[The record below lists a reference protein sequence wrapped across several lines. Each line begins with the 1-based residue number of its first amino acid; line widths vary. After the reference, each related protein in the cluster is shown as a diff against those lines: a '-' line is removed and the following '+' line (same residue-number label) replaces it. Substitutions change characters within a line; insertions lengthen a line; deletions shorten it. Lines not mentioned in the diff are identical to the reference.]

1 MTAPKTAPKTAL
13 MTAPLAKLPDWQL
26 RLEAF
31 AKARRAMPFVW
42 GANDCCTFAADAVA
56 AITGVATLHAGLRS
70 YRTAKQAYRTIA
82 RHGGIAAIATA
93 VCGQPQPAA
102 FAGVGDVV
110 LVTVGKRDA
119 LAICNGGTALAPS
132 SAGLVAVPM
141 AHARQCW
148 RLA

>member
-1 MTAPKTAPKTAL
+1 MTAPITH
-13 MTAPLAKLPDWQL
+13 PLTKLPDWQL

-31 AKARRAMPFVW
+31 VHARRTMPFVW

-56 AITGVATLHAGLRS
+56 AITGTTPLHADLRT

-82 RHGGIAAIATA
+82 RHGGIATIATA
-93 VCGQPQPAA
+93 ACGKPQSAV

-110 LVTVGKRDA
+110 LVSVGKRAA

-132 SAGLVAVPM
+132 SAGIVAVPM
-141 AHARQCW
+141 AQAHKCW

>member
-1 MTAPKTAPKTAL
+1 MTTMLT
-13 MTAPLAKLPDWQL
+13 KLPDWQL

-31 AKARRAMPFVW
+31 AKERRTMPFVW
-42 GANDCCTFAADAVA
+42 GTNDCCTFAADAVA
-56 AITGVATLHAGLRS
+56 AITGAATLHADLRT

-82 RHGGIAAIATA
+82 RHGGISAIATA
-93 VCGQPQPAA
+93 ACGQPQPAA

-119 LAICNGGTALAPS
+119 LAICNGTAALAPS

-141 AHARQCW
+141 AQARQCW

>member
-1 MTAPKTAPKTAL
+1 MTAPTILT
-13 MTAPLAKLPDWQL
+13 KLPDWQL

-31 AKARRAMPFVW
+31 VAQRRAMPFTW
-42 GANDCCTFAADAVA
+42 GTNDCCTFAADAVA
-56 AITGVATLHAGLRS
+56 ALTGDAQVGTGLRAH
-70 YRTAKQAYRTIA
+70 RTAKQACRTIA

-93 VCGQPQPAA
+93 ACGQPHPAA
-102 FAGVGDVV
+102 MAGVGDVV